1 MLKASANT
9 CIFSF
14 FILPP
19 LYFNYFLN
27 VYWNTVLYS
36 WTKKICKLFYLHL
49 FPFLLSFFMTQLLF
63 FNSFNTYLQ
72 LLSLRFCNHP
82 SKLSHNITISLSRHE
97 QVCLIRVRF
106 KRYFSHQEQEW
117 IHINHVIRG
126 RLKNSIKQLKSNIF
140 ESITPEELHLVAN
153 CTL

>member
-1 MLKASANT
+1 M
-9 CIFSF
+9 
-14 FILPP
+14 FIEILFYTVGPKR
-19 LYFNYFLN
+19 YVNYFIYISFLFCFLFLWLSCYFLIALILN
-27 VYWNTVLYS
+27 YN
-36 WTKKICKLFYLHL
+36 CYLL
-49 FPFLLSFFMTQLLF
+49 DSAIILANCLTI
-63 FNSFNTYLQ
+63 LQ
-72 LLSLRFCNHP
+72 
-82 SKLSHNITISLSRHE
+82 ISLSRHE

-153 CTL
+153 CAL